1 MSRFAK
7 KPNAENTPYN
17 SQIEEHK
24 LHLSS
29 SIFRN
34 IYVIIDN
41 VDLQELGIASPL
53 NKRHFV
59 TAFILSVLETN
70 LKPILRSFV
79 DQNPN
84 NKPPEWFNI
93 PTVIRNRA
101 RKYKYVVKGT
111 YTTAR
116 DDKGVADFYHP
127 IIKDVKDCL
136 LYILHTVDE
145 FYPSQSAQEDYDK
158 IMRLKQVI
166 LKNVEMSWFKKNAQR
181 TVYYILSRML
191 YIELLKN
198 GGEENNEEWISRQ
211 LKQFLQVFWNNAKQE
226 WEFSSERF
234 ERLRTVAAARS
245 LVRLGSRRFIG
256 SGLKF

>member
-70 LKPILRSFV
+70 LKPILKSFV

-84 NKPPEWFNI
+84 NKPREWFNI
-93 PTVIRNRA
+93 PTVN
-101 RKYKYVVKGT
+101 
-111 YTTAR
+111 
-116 DDKGVADFYHP
+116 
-127 IIKDVKDCL
+127 
-136 LYILHTVDE
+136 
-145 FYPSQSAQEDYDK
+145 S
-158 IMRLKQVI
+158 
-166 LKNVEMSWFKKNAQR
+166 
-181 TVYYILSRML
+181 
-191 YIELLKN
+191 
-198 GGEENNEEWISRQ
+198 
-211 LKQFLQVFWNNAKQE
+211 
-226 WEFSSERF
+226 
-234 ERLRTVAAARS
+234 
-245 LVRLGSRRFIG
+245 
-256 SGLKF
+256 